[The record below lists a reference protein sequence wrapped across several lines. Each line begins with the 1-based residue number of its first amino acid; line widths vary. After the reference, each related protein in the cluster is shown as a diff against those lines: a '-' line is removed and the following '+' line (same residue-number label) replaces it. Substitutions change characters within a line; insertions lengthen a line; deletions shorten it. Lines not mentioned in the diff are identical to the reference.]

1 MFLNENTIQK
11 LDIYVKPPS
20 PIKEALTKEAGIV
33 KIFSPR
39 SIISTCRENIQ
50 IPGPHLT
57 LPESTDYSALKEM
70 LKVGY

>member
-1 MFLNENTIQK
+1 MRTPIIIKMFLNENTIQK

-39 SIISTCRENIQ
+39 SFSPHQ
-50 IPGPHLT
+50 IVPHGPGFQ
-57 LPESTDYSALKEM
+57 LPP
-70 LKVGY
+70 